1 MLAVFQ
7 GERFLGVLHIAR
19 TRDMGANKSD
29 TYVDRVGSALK
40 RFGMGEAVVDLRNRM
55 RMVRLVR
62 KRRHLVL
69 GCPTRPLKRVS
80 RGSHGRQPSFITE
93 HCHHVRTQRH

>member
-29 TYVDRVGSALK
+29 TVCRPSRLGSEAF
-40 RFGMGEAVVDLRNRM
+40 RNGEAVVDLRNRM